1 MMRMGTNSRKSR
13 AIAASL
19 LAAGLAG
26 AGLALVL
33 PSLAA
38 AQVEDTAPIK
48 AYWQERYR
56 ALRLEEAQL
65 VKTVE
70 LATKE
75 YADSN
80 RRTYRRSGVRHFHRT
95 NAEDAR
101 VRLVEVREQIS
112 ALPDQLREAGGYQS
126 WLDEVDDE
134 PIDMNRIE
142 GLGVYADDGEFGGKG
157 AYAADGDDAE
167 GGTDAEDADPTEDD
181 GRNPLY
187 TDGSDE
193 SSDGEALDGAPA
205 SADAE
210 AGSRPDFDYES
221 WRRNRSEYESKRA
234 AETQLVPE
242 ASDDVEL
249 EEQVDPN

>member
-1 MMRMGTNSRKSR
+1 MMRMGTTSRKSR
-13 AIAASL
+13 GIAASL

-26 AGLALVL
+26 VGLALVL

-38 AQVEDTAPIK
+38 AQVEDTAPSK
-48 AYWQERYR
+48 DYWQERYR

-95 NAEDAR
+95 NAQDAQA
-101 VRLVEVREQIS
+101 RLAEVREQIS

-157 AYAADGDDAE
+157 AYAP
-167 GGTDAEDADPTEDD
+167 DAEDAEGERDADSTQDD

-187 TDGSDE
+187 SDGSDE
-193 SSDGEALDGAPA
+193 SIAGEGPDGAPA
-205 SADAE
+205 SADAD

-234 AETQLVPE
+234 AESQLVPE
-242 ASDDVEL
+242 ASDEVEL